1 MKKTRTNKNHNTNK
15 KIKTAAIATLTTL
28 SLGFAGVTTA
38 IYLQPSH
45 YKGDTFTNAKTSI
58 SSTSSTSTSSSSS
71 SDLSTSSNDSDTNIY
86 NTYTEYNSAEVT
98 NNNSSNQVNNNQS
111 QETNNSTT
119 TQIEQRGGTC
129 MGQTSGDRAYQPTF
143 KVECVSTKN
152 GLYCVEHIPTG
163 DKTKAIPYE
172 QAESFCTYME
182 QIAYG
187 KTSLS
192 HTMDE
197 NYNSWSGNT
206 EQAQSSETNEE

>member
-15 KIKTAAIATLTTL
+15 KIKITVIATLTVLT
-28 SLGFAGVTTA
+28 LGFIALTTA

-58 SSTSSTSTSSSSS
+58 SSTTSSTSSSSS
-71 SDLSTSSNDSDTNIY
+71 NSSTSSDDSDTNIY
-86 NTYTEYNSAEVT
+86 NVYTESNSTEVT
-98 NNNSSNQVNNNQS
+98 NNYSQEVNNSSNQTNNNQS
-111 QETNNSTT
+111 QQTNNNT
-119 TQIEQRGGTC
+119 TQV
-129 MGQTSGDRAYQPTF
+129 GQYTGDHAYQPTF

-172 QAESFCTYME
+172 QADSFCTYME

-197 NYNSWSGNT
+197 NYTSWIGETLQSQST
-206 EQAQSSETNEE
+206 ETETNE